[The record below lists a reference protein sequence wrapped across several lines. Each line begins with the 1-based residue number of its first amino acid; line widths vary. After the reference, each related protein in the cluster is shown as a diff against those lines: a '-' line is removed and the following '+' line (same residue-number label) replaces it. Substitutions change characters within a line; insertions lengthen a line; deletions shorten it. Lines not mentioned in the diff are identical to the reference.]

1 MINRQ
6 TARVVVAGG
15 PPGGGSERNR
25 RSRWKGE
32 VARPPARMPI
42 PRPRYARPRHIGSYA
57 GPRPEEKMKDKPL
70 DYNGVSPGQKPRSRE
85 SRGRVGLAKVGWEVE
100 QA

>member
-1 MINRQ
+1 M
-6 TARVVVAGG
+6 VVANETAEAAGK
-15 PPGGGSERNR
+15 EK
-25 RSRWKGE
+25 W
-32 VARPPARMPI
+32 PARLLVVPI
-42 PRPRYARPRHIGSYA
+42 PRSRASARPAHIGCCA

-85 SRGRVGLAKVGWEVE
+85 SRGRVGLAKVGREVE

>member
-1 MINRQ
+1 M
-6 TARVVVAGG
+6 VVANETAEAAGK
-15 PPGGGSERNR
+15 EK
-25 RSRWKGE
+25 W
-32 VARPPARMPI
+32 PARLLVAPI
-42 PRPRYARPRHIGSYA
+42 PRSRASARPAHIGCCA

-85 SRGRVGLAKVGWEVE
+85 SRGRVGLAKVGREVE